1 MTCTYQQT
9 WTIAMDQAFIAFN
22 TSCMLGIMWYVY
34 GNGMNPLAGFFLF
47 VISTLTAW
55 SAWQWNQVKKA
66 C

>member
-1 MTCTYQQT
+1 
-9 WTIAMDQAFIAFN
+9 MDQAFIAFN